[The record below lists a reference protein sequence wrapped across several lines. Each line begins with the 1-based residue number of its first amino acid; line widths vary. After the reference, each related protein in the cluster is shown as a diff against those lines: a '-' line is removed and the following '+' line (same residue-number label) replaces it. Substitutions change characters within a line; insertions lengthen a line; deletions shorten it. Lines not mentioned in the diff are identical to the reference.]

1 MKRESVAPFRGF
13 DFTPTY
19 VHATTS
25 RQGVSKRASKSKE
38 PPKPVRVIQ
47 IPSFSQDVQLHKADN
62 AWTPLALAKK
72 KGSDVKQD
80 ELDDLAKKVRAILN
94 KLTPQKF
101 TTLVEQFQELPIDSQ
116 SKLTSSMELIFE
128 KVMRFF
134 DVALTLIDN
143 KQFSV

>member
-1 MKRESVAPFRGF
+1 M
-13 DFTPTY
+13 
-19 VHATTS
+19 
-25 RQGVSKRASKSKE
+25 
-38 PPKPVRVIQ
+38 
-47 IPSFSQDVQLHKADN
+47 
-62 AWTPLALAKK
+62 
-72 KGSDVKQD
+72 KQD